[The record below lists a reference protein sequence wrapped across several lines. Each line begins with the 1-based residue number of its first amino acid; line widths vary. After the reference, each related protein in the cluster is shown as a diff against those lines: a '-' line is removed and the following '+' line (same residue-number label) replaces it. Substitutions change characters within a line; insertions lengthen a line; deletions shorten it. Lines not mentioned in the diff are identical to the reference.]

1 MSETMRVNTA
11 SLYINDSSDV
21 SPLEYSMFYSVGR
34 RRIVL
39 GKISQSE
46 TVFLI
51 FFIRLM
57 KLMSSSKVT
66 WFQICVS
73 CKTCHRE

>member
-1 MSETMRVNTA
+1 MRVNTA

-51 FFIRLM
+51 FF
-57 KLMSSSKVT
+57 MSSSKVT
-66 WFQICVS
+66 WFQICVY